1 MNVNAKTART
11 AGLLYLIIFV
21 AGIFAQ
27 FVVRESLIVPGDAA
41 ATADKILASEGLFR
55 LGIASDFIMILADVA
70 IGVMFYVL
78 LEPVNKTLAL
88 MAAFFRLAQATT
100 LGLNL
105 LNLIFALQFVKRA
118 DYLAAFDAEQSNA
131 LGLMFLDGH
140 AVGYRIGLVFFGLSI
155 LVLGYLLIK
164 SGYFPK
170 FLGYG
175 LIGASAGYLTD
186 SFAYF
191 LLPNY
196 ADYETTLSMVVFGPA
211 VIAELSLTLWLLF
224 KGMNVQQ
231 KSASL
236 RGVQA
241 ERMRA

>member
-1 MNVNAKTART
+1 MNVNTKTART

-27 FVVRESLIVPGDAA
+27 FVVRESLIIPGDAA
-41 ATADKILASEGLFR
+41 ATADKIMASEGLFR

-78 LEPVNKTLAL
+78 LKPVNHTLAL

-105 LNLIFALQFVKRA
+105 LNLLFALQLVNRA
-118 DYLAAFDAEQSNA
+118 DYLSTLDAEQSNSLA
-131 LGLMFLDGH
+131 LMFLDGH

-170 FLGYG
+170 ILGYG

-191 LLPNY
+191 LLSNY
-196 ADYETTLSMVVFGPA
+196 ADYETTLSLVVFGPA
-211 VIAELSLTLWLLF
+211 VVAELSLTLWLLV
-224 KGMNVQQ
+224 KGVKVQQ
-231 KSASL
+231 NSMSL
-236 RGVQA
+236 NTAQA
-241 ERMRA
+241 QA